1 MSVTCQ
7 RRKSNDRRVAP
18 NAEIP
23 CRPTAISARTAARR
37 SSLEQEGISYKR
49 MKMQIDFYG
58 NRFHIEDSA
67 TPVKDGDGAITGV
80 VLIFRDISERTAQ
93 NERIAYLNYHDH
105 LTGLYNRRYFEE
117 ELQRLSQGTDG

>member
-1 MSVTCQ
+1 
-7 RRKSNDRRVAP
+7 
-18 NAEIP
+18 
-23 CRPTAISARTAARR
+23 
-37 SSLEQEGISYKR
+37 